1 MIDHTIANSEIA
13 THRKS
18 IGLSQSG
25 EFVCEGEIFRL
36 KKECQEVEQHDQT
49 PNRFELSGHA
59 EALPAIRWPALRIL
73 LMVAR
78 QTDYNRSSGG
88 RFSGVFHQRLTDCL
102 PGESADCMIT
112 DRSITA
118 NSSG

>member
-1 MIDHTIANSEIA
+1 MANLSVKVRFLDSKKSAKSSTI
-13 THRKS
+13 
-18 IGLSQSG
+18 G
-25 EFVCEGEIFRL
+25 
-36 KKECQEVEQHDQT
+36 QT